1 MIWFKIPC
9 TWRPKG
15 PKKDRV
21 EPFWISTI
29 PATLINPHLQPI
41 NMGIG
46 LYTWWFSDDVVQSIH
61 ISYMYTV
68 YVCGMSVHWVEWH
81 PVCPMTSRLVVPP
94 IFDESWFKQPE
105 SEATPQPRP
114 PENQAWTK
122 SAWKWVNQTSTSRC
136 HPRSPLSDLC
146 TLCTSGMSQRF
157 PISTLGLVLTRAHI
171 ALMATHKPACI

>member
-1 MIWFKIPC
+1 MIWMICFKIRC

-29 PATLINPHLQPI
+29 PATRINPHLQPI

-61 ISYMYTV
+61 ISYIYMYV
-68 YVCGMSVHWVEWH
+68 YCIRMWHVCALGCCWH
-81 PVCPMTSRLVVPP
+81 PFCPMTSRLVVPP

-105 SEATPQPRP
+105 SATPPR

-122 SAWKWVNQTSTSRC
+122 SAWKWANQTSTRRC

-146 TLCTSGMSQRF
+146 TLCTSGTSQRF
-157 PISTLGLVLTRAHI
+157 PFFPRWA
-171 ALMATHKPACI
+171 